1 MEVAMVRGLVPWS
14 GLPQPFDT
22 LRREMDTLFDR
33 YLGWDG
39 GRSMTMFE
47 PPADVAETE
56 DAYEVTVELPGL
68 KADDFNVE
76 IKEGDLWITGQKRDE
91 REEKG
96 WNYHRV
102 ERHYGEF
109 RRVIPLATP
118 VDAEKVEAHY
128 KDGVLSIQVPKWETA
143 KPRRINVKA

>member
-1 MEVAMVRGLVPWS
+1 
-14 GLPQPFDT
+14 
-22 LRREMDTLFDR
+22 MDTLFDR

-39 GRSMTMFE
+39 GRSMAMFE

-128 KDGVLSIQVPKWETA
+128 
-143 KPRRINVKA
+143 

>member
-1 MEVAMVRGLVPWS
+1 MVRGLVPWS

-39 GRSMTMFE
+39 GRSMAMFE

-56 DAYEVTVELPGL
+56 DAYEVTVDLPGL

-128 KDGVLSIQVPKWETA
+128 KDGVLSIQVPKSETA

>member
-1 MEVAMVRGLVPWS
+1 MVRSLVPWTA
-14 GLPQPFDT
+14 LPQPLDT
-22 LRREMDTLFDR
+22 FRREIDTLFDR

-39 GRSMTMFE
+39 GRSMTMHE
-47 PPADVAETE
+47 PVTDVAETE
-56 DAYEVTVELPGL
+56 DAYEVMVELPGL
-68 KADDFNVE
+68 KPEDFNVE
-76 IKEGDLWITGQKRDE
+76 IKEGDLWITGHKKDE
-91 REEKG
+91 REENG

-109 RRVIPLATP
+109 RRAIPLEAP

-128 KDGVLSIQVPKWETA
+128 TNGVLSIHVPKTEAA